1 MDTIAWGSGGV
12 PLLMAILFDLKQQ
25 HGDVTKEHFND
36 DHNTIIVRSESHLYV
51 AMDCYRM
58 CSLIYSC
65 VSVV

>member
-1 MDTIAWGSGGV
+1 M

-25 HGDVTKEHFND
+25 HGDAAKEHFND

-65 VSVV
+65 V